1 MCQVQTAD
9 QPTLRPE
16 AQTPG
21 ELQLLPMPTMRA
33 DDGSGAPVLGGRGA
47 DVSDSADAAASVGPA
62 VIRVTLW
69 MDREPDIEF
78 GSLAPWLAAAGL
90 LRASLLMEDMAEA
103 DLTDGEEEEEE
114 DA

>member
-1 MCQVQTAD
+1 
-9 QPTLRPE
+9 
-16 AQTPG
+16 
-21 ELQLLPMPTMRA
+21 
-33 DDGSGAPVLGGRGA
+33 
-47 DVSDSADAAASVGPA
+47 
-62 VIRVTLW
+62 